1 MSVEYQKEPASLAV
15 DFQADSGDTEV
26 NLDHILYKEKSEHR
40 IVGYV
45 GDSPSN
51 RLKVRTTSGDI
62 ELN

>member
-1 MSVEYQKEPASLAV
+1 MAV